1 MRYRQF
7 LEDSGTPKIQRY
19 TTYLQRIL
27 FAWAYRYS
35 CKYLHSRLVLTF
47 LAFLGDG
54 LGALARG
61 RVAFLESEHARPDV
75 GLGVA
80 LRPRAADV
88 PARF

>member
-1 MRYRQF
+1 MLYRQF
-7 LEDSGTPKIQRY
+7 LEDSRTPKILLTANIIR
-19 TTYLQRIL
+19 LGI
-27 FAWAYRYS
+27 YS

-61 RVAFLESEHARPDV
+61 RVAFLESEHAGPDV